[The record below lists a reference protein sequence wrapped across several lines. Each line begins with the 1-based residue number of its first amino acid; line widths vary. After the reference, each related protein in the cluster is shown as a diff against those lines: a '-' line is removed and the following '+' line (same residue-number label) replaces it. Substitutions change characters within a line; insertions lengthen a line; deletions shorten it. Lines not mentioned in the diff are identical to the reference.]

1 MISSPKEK
9 QKKHWRC
16 TLAEPI
22 LEVADLWFWYE
33 DEAAPVLRGLD
44 LAIERGEFLA
54 LVGANGSGKT
64 TLTKHFNGLL
74 RPRRGL
80 VRVNGEDAVGRPVG
94 ELARQVG
101 YLFQN
106 PEQQIFSA
114 TVREE
119 VAFGPQN
126 LGLTAREVEAQVEAA
141 LERFR
146 LNDVAD
152 SPPAIMGYG
161 LRRRVTLASL
171 AAMDPPVLVLDEPTV
186 GLDARG
192 LAETFDWLAELQA
205 KGRTIV
211 LVTHE
216 MALAAEHADRVVA
229 MFEGQ
234 IVASAPPA
242 EVFQEHELLSR
253 ASLAAPPV
261 LALARALMPW
271 GLKGDCLTVGSFV
284 DDYTA
289 LIETRAEATP

>member
-1 MISSPKEK
+1 MP
-9 QKKHWRC
+9 
-16 TLAEPI
+16 EPI
-22 LEVADLWFWYE
+22 LEVAGLWFWYE
-33 DEAAPVLRGLD
+33 EETSPVLRGLD
-44 LAIERGEFLA
+44 LAVPRGEFLA

-80 VRVNGEDAVGRPVG
+80 VRVDGEDAGGRPVG

-126 LGLTAREVEAQVEAA
+126 LGLTAREVEARVGAA

-146 LNDVAD
+146 LSDVTN

-216 MALAAEHADRVVA
+216 MAMAAEHADRVVA

-234 IVASAPPA
+234 IMASAPPA
-242 EVFQEHELLSR
+242 EVFQDSELLSR

-261 LALARALMPW
+261 LALARALMPL
-271 GLKGDCLTVGSFV
+271 GLKGDSLTVGSFV
-284 DDYTA
+284 DEYTA
-289 LIETRAEATP
+289 LIEARAEAAP

>member
-22 LEVADLWFWYE
+22 LEVAGLWFWYE

-80 VRVNGEDAVGRPVG
+80 VRVNGEDAGGRPVG

-106 PEQQIFSA
+106 PEQQIFSP

-126 LGLTAREVEAQVEAA
+126 LGLAAGEVEAQVEAA

-192 LAETFDWLAELQA
+192 LAETFNWLAELQA

-211 LVTHE
+211 LVTHD

-234 IVASAPPA
+234 ILASAPPA
-242 EVFQEHELLSR
+242 EVFQERELLSR

-261 LALARALMPW
+261 LELARALMPY
-271 GLKGDCLTVGSFV
+271 GLKGDTLTVRSFA
-284 DDYTA
+284 DEYMA
-289 LIETRAEATP
+289 LIEARAEVTP

>member
-1 MISSPKEK
+1 M
-9 QKKHWRC
+9 
-16 TLAEPI
+16 
-22 LEVADLWFWYE
+22 
-33 DEAAPVLRGLD
+33 LRGLD
-44 LAIERGEFLA
+44 LAVPRGEFLA

-74 RPRRGL
+74 RPRRGQ
-80 VRVNGEDAVGRPVG
+80 VRVNGEDAGSHPVG

-106 PEQQIFSA
+106 PEQQIFSP

-126 LGLTAREVEAQVEAA
+126 LGLPAGEVDSQVEEA
-141 LERFR
+141 LARFR
-146 LNDVAD
+146 LGDVAE
-152 SPPAIMGYG
+152 SPPAVLGYG

-192 LAETFDWLAELQA
+192 VAETFDWLAEMHA
-205 KGRTIV
+205 NGRTIV
-211 LVTHE
+211 LVTHD
-216 MALAAEHADRVVA
+216 MSLAAEKADRVVA

-234 IVASAPPA
+234 IIASASPA
-242 EVFQEHELLSR
+242 ELFRQRELLSQ

-261 LALARALMPW
+261 LQLAWALVPF
-271 GLKGDCLTVGSFV
+271 GLQGDSLTVESFADEFVGLLEGQAWLGGGQGS
-284 DDYTA
+284 DH
-289 LIETRAEATP
+289 AEQDEAAP

>member
-1 MISSPKEK
+1 MP
-9 QKKHWRC
+9 
-16 TLAEPI
+16 EPI
-22 LEVADLWFWYE
+22 LEVAGLWFWYE
-33 DEAAPVLRGLD
+33 EETSPVLRGLD
-44 LAIERGEFLA
+44 LAVPRGEFLA

-80 VRVNGEDAVGRPVG
+80 VRVDGEDAGGRPVG

-126 LGLTAREVEAQVEAA
+126 LGLTAREVEARVGAA

-146 LNDVAD
+146 LSDVTN

-216 MALAAEHADRVVA
+216 MAMAAEHADRLVA

-234 IVASAPPA
+234 IMASAPPA
-242 EVFQEHELLSR
+242 EVFQESELLSR

-261 LALARALMPW
+261 LALARALMPL
-271 GLKGDCLTVGSFV
+271 GLKGDSLTVGSFV
-284 DDYTA
+284 DEYTA
-289 LIETRAEATP
+289 LIEARAEAAP

>member
-1 MISSPKEK
+1 LP
-9 QKKHWRC
+9 
-16 TLAEPI
+16 EPI
-22 LEVADLWFWYE
+22 LEVSGLWFWYE
-33 DEAAPVLRGLD
+33 EESTPVLRGLD
-44 LAIERGEFLA
+44 LAVPRGEFLA

-80 VRVNGEDAVGRPVG
+80 VRVNGEDASRYPVG
-94 ELARQVG
+94 ELARQAG

-106 PEQQIFSA
+106 PEQQIFSP

-126 LGLTAREVEAQVEAA
+126 LGLPAGEVETRVEAA

-146 LNDVAD
+146 LNDVVD

-192 LAETFDWLAELQA
+192 LAETFGWLAELRA

-234 IVASAPPA
+234 IIASAPPGA
-242 EVFQEHELLSR
+242 VFQERALLSR

-261 LALARALMPW
+261 LELARALEPL
-271 GLKGDCLTVGSFV
+271 GLKDDSLTVESFV
-284 DDYTA
+284 EDYATQ
-289 LIETRAEATP
+289 IEKRAELGPGQEGTGR

>member
-1 MISSPKEK
+1 M
-9 QKKHWRC
+9 
-16 TLAEPI
+16 
-22 LEVADLWFWYE
+22 FWYD
-33 DEAAPVLRGLD
+33 DEARPVLRGLD
-44 LAIERGEFLA
+44 LAVARSEFLV

-74 RPRRGL
+74 RPRRGR
-80 VRVNGEDAVGRPVG
+80 VRVNGEETGSRPVG

-106 PEQQIFSA
+106 PEQQIFSP
-114 TVREE
+114 TVRQE
-119 VAFGPQN
+119 VAFGPEN
-126 LGLTAREVEAQVEAA
+126 LGLSSAEAEAQVEEA

-146 LNDVAD
+146 LADVAD
-152 SPPAIMGYG
+152 SPPAVLGYG

-192 LAETFDWLAELQA
+192 LAETFDWLAELHTR
-205 KGRTIV
+205 GRTIV
-211 LVTHE
+211 LVTHD
-216 MALAAEHADRVVA
+216 MSLAAEHADRVVA

-242 EVFQEHELLSR
+242 KLFQQRELLSQ

-261 LALARALMPW
+261 LELARALVPH
-271 GLKGDCLTVGSFV
+271 GLKGDSLTVGSFADEYAV
-284 DDYTA
+284 V
-289 LIETRAEATP
+289 LKGRAQLEGRAGQGEAAP

>member
-1 MISSPKEK
+1 
-9 QKKHWRC
+9 
-16 TLAEPI
+16 LAERI
-22 LEVADLWFWYE
+22 LEIAGLWFWYE

-44 LAIERGEFLA
+44 LAVERGEFLA

-74 RPRRGL
+74 RPRRGS
-80 VRVNGEDAVGRPVG
+80 VRVNGEDAGGRPVG

-106 PEQQIFSA
+106 PEQQIFGPS
-114 TVREE
+114 VHEE

-126 LGLTAREVEAQVEAA
+126 LGLTAREVEARVEAA
-141 LERFR
+141 LERFG
-146 LNDVAD
+146 LSDVAG

-171 AAMDPPVLVLDEPTV
+171 AAMDPLILVLDEPTV

-205 KGRTIV
+205 QGRTIV
-211 LVTHE
+211 LVTHD
-216 MALAAEHADRVVA
+216 MALASKHADRVVV
-229 MFEGQ
+229 MCEGQ
-234 IVASAPPA
+234 ILASAPPI
-242 EVFQEHELLSR
+242 ELFQQRKLLLQ

-261 LALARALMPW
+261 LELAQALMPW
-271 GLKGDCLTVGSFV
+271 GMKGNSLTVGSFV
-284 DDYTA
+284 DEYAA
-289 LIETRAEATP
+289 LITTRAERGPGPAEATP